1 MKTLLRFL
9 IAVLLI
15 GSSAGCAS
23 QKSSRSAESE
33 VLHNQA
39 LKALDNHRFII
50 RVDEF
55 YPVGKPVKKASDS
68 YMLMRDDRC
77 EIKFSPDLLTGHP
90 FDVSGGNYTADAKIT
105 KVKSK
110 KNGDLQFN
118 MKVFGTDQWKEYR
131 ISITLYKTTNQCF
144 VQLQN
149 EFNKQVIRLKGHIYA
164 LAD

>member
-1 MKTLLRFL
+1 MKTLSRFL
-9 IAVLLI
+9 IAVLLV

-33 VLHNQA
+33 VLHKQA

-77 EIKFSPDLLTGHP
+77 EIKFSPDFLTGSHIITRDD
-90 FDVSGGNYTADAKIT
+90 FSSTAELSEAEK
-105 KVKSK
+105 K
-110 KNGDLQFN
+110 KNGDREFV
-118 MKVFGTDQWKEYR
+118 MKLKNNEQWRENKVL
-131 ISITLYKTTNQCF
+131 IILYENTNQCF
-144 VQLQN
+144 VQFQN
-149 EFNKQVIRLKGHIYA
+149 ESNKNIYRLKGHIYP
-164 LAD
+164 LAE